1 MLDLCGLSDRL
12 VVMSERGR
20 EFLEDIYKVP
30 AEKVDLIHHGIP
42 DVPFVDPNFYKDK
55 FGVEG
60 RLVLLTFGLLSPS
73 KGIEY
78 MIRAMPEVVKRHP
91 NAVYIVLGATHP
103 HLRRDQGEGYRL
115 SLQQLVRSLNLEE
128 HVLFHNRFVALDE
141 LVEFIG
147 SADLYVTPYL
157 NEAQI
162 VSGTLAYTV
171 GAGKAV
177 VSTPYWYA
185 EEMLA
190 GDRGLLAPFKS
201 PEALAERVTHMLDH
215 EAERHAMRKRC
226 YQLGRHMVW
235 REVAN
240 RYMDAFER
248 AREEG
253 FKRASRMTTV
263 QAWAK
268 RSREL
273 PHVKLNHLRRLT
285 DHTGLL
291 QHATF
296 SVPNYAEG
304 YCADDNARALAL
316 CVMLQDLGDRPR
328 AEAAALQHRYLAFL
342 LHAFNPDRGR
352 FRNFM
357 AYDRRWLE
365 DAGSDDSHGRALW
378 ALGTAAGRCRD
389 ESLRGLAVR
398 LFEDALPAMRDIG
411 SPRAWAFSLLGIMEF
426 MRRYYGHRP
435 AQEARVEL
443 AGRLMTL
450 YNRYRRKDWLW
461 FEPIVAYAN
470 GKLPH
475 ALILCGQW
483 LDDGEMVDAGVEAL
497 RWLMDLQTLDG
508 RFVPIGSEGQYPQ
521 GGERARFDQQPIEAH
536 AAVSACLQAHRTT
549 QDDAWLQ
556 RAQLAFD
563 WFLGRNDLQA
573 PLYDPSTGG
582 CFDGLT
588 PDRANQNQGAESTL
602 AFLLSLTEMRLAESL
617 IDPAEL
623 PGKPGASGAAAAS

>member
-1 MLDLCGLSDRL
+1 MLDLCALSDRL
-12 VVMSERGR
+12 VVMSRRGVD
-20 EFLEDIYKVP
+20 FLQDIYGVP
-30 AEKVDLIHHGIP
+30 PEKIDLIHHGIP
-42 DVPFVDPNFYKDK
+42 DMPFVDPNFYKDK

-78 MIRAMPEVVKRHP
+78 MIRAMPEIVKQHP

-103 HLRRDQGEGYRL
+103 HLRRDQGEGYRMG
-115 SLQQLVRSLNLEE
+115 LQQLVRSLGMEE
-128 HVLFHNRFVALDE
+128 HVLFHNRFVTIDE

-190 GDRGLLAPFKS
+190 DDRGLLAPFKS
-201 PEALAERVTHMLDH
+201 PDALAERVNRMLDE
-215 EAERHAMRKRC
+215 EAQRHAMRKRC
-226 YQLGRHMVW
+226 YQLGRQMVW

-248 AREEG
+248 ARDEG
-253 FKRASRMTTV
+253 FKRVVRVATL

-273 PHVKLNHLRRLT
+273 PLLNLAHLRRLT
-285 DHTGLL
+285 DDTGLI

-304 YCADDNARALAL
+304 YCTDDNARALAL
-316 CVMLQDLGDRPR
+316 CVLLQELGDRPG

-342 LHAFNPDRGR
+342 LHAFNGEAGR

-365 DAGSDDSHGRALW
+365 EAGSDDSQGRALW

-389 ESLRGLAVR
+389 ESVRGLACR
-398 LFEDALPAMRDIG
+398 LFEDTLPAMDAIG
-411 SPRAWAFSLLGIMEF
+411 SPRAWAFGLLGIMEF
-426 MRRYYGHRP
+426 MRRFYGHRP
-435 AQEARVEL
+435 AQAARLEL
-443 AGRLMTL
+443 AGRLMSL
-450 YNRYRRKDWLW
+450 YKEHRSKDWPW
-461 FEPIVAYAN
+461 FEPILAYAN

-483 LDDGEMVDAGVEAL
+483 LDDGSMVDVGIEAL
-497 RWLMDLQTLDG
+497 DWLMDVQTLEG
-508 RFVPIGSEGQYPQ
+508 RFVPIGSDGQYPK
-521 GGERARFDQQPIEAH
+521 GGTRARFDQQPIEAH

-549 QDDAWLQ
+549 GEEKWLE

-563 WFLGRNDLQA
+563 WFLGRNDLES
-573 PLYDPSTGG
+573 PLYDPGSGG

-602 AFLLSLTEMRLAESL
+602 AFLLSLTEMRLAENL
-617 IDPAEL
+617 IDDSALASAGVPDPAN
-623 PGKPGASGAAAAS
+623 S